1 MNTKRLL
8 ILAAFLETVPEHK
21 FNLRDWRE
29 SHELRGWR
37 ESHELS
43 DDENY
48 VSLSELN
55 ASLSNKSLMNHS
67 CSTTG
72 CAIGHACT
80 IPEFIEDGFTW
91 QDSSIGRHQGP
102 LLTDSSSKPLCSG
115 WSAVEYFFSIDQV
128 TSQYLFDQTDY
139 DHDKSGSKDVA
150 NRICEVVSK
159 FNKE

>member
-8 ILAAFLETVPEHK
+8 ILAAFLETVPKHK
-21 FNLRDWRE
+21 FDLRDWRE
-29 SHELRGWR
+29 SP
-37 ESHELS
+37 ELS

-55 ASLSNKSLMNHS
+55 ASLSNESLMNHS
-67 CSTTG
+67 CGTTG
-72 CAIGHACT
+72 CAIGWACT

-91 QDSSIGRHQGP
+91 KYSSIWRHPGP
-102 LLTDSSSKPLCSG
+102 LLTDSSSKPLCEG

-128 TSQYLFDQTDY
+128 TSEYLFMDTSY
-139 DHDKSGSKDVA
+139 DEYKSGSKDVA
-150 NRICEVVSK
+150 NRICEVVSN

>member
-8 ILAAFLETVPEHK
+8 LLAAFLETVPEHK
-21 FNLRDWRE
+21 FGLRD
-29 SHELRGWR
+29 WR

-67 CSTTG
+67 CGTTG

-80 IPEFIEDGFTW
+80 IPEFIKDGFTW
-91 QDSSIGRHQGP
+91 EYGSVWGDWGP
-102 LLTDSSSKPLCSG
+102 VLTDCSNKPLCAG
-115 WSAVEYFFSIDQV
+115 WYAVEYFFSIDKV
-128 TSQYLFDQTDY
+128 TSEYLFEHTSY
-139 DHDKSGSKDVA
+139 DNDKSGSKDVA
-150 NRICEVVSK
+150 NRIREVVSK